1 MTPSDLAEAVE
12 RLAAAGHEAPAGGP
26 AGLRCAARRAVG
38 RPGAGRGTGRGVGVR
53 MEGQRLV
60 KRDPLG
66 FRFGETID
74 TSINHGRWP
83 FFDKDTRR

>member
-1 MTPSDLAEAVE
+1 
-12 RLAAAGHEAPAGGP
+12 
-26 AGLRCAARRAVG
+26 
-38 RPGAGRGTGRGVGVR
+38 